1 VHARFHYVGPDGKP
15 DMAKWTR
22 ETDLIDDVL
31 RYVFAVLTR
40 NDAAGLTYVVC
51 IPIRRGFCDSPPFPK
66 DDKVCGAFNYNA
78 THNPMMYR
86 FDLVDYNPL
95 YNGACVTPPTSY
107 TVRSIE
113 PYPAL
118 TSSSFN
124 SVGAVQAAHGASD
137 TVGRVCTPVAGPQ
150 GRAWRRA
157 TLR

>member
-86 FDLVDYNPL
+86 FDHVDYNPL
-95 YNGACVTPPTSY
+95 YNGACVPRPLPH
-107 TVRSIE
+107 I
-113 PYPAL
+113 P
-118 TSSSFN
+118 F
-124 SVGAVQAAHGASD
+124 
-137 TVGRVCTPVAGPQ
+137 GRFLG
-150 GRAWRRA
+150 
-157 TLR
+157 

>member
-1 VHARFHYVGPDGKP
+1 MGPDGKP

-31 RYVFAVLTR
+31 RYVFYCPLETKQQLDSLPIRCVRRRILLT
-40 NDAAGLTYVVC
+40 
-51 IPIRRGFCDSPPFPK
+51 RRGFCDSPPFPK

-95 YNGACVTPPTSY
+95 YNGSCVTPPTSY

-113 PYPAL
+113 P
-118 TSSSFN
+118 
-124 SVGAVQAAHGASD
+124 
-137 TVGRVCTPVAGPQ
+137 
-150 GRAWRRA
+150 
-157 TLR
+157 